1 MARYLSAALGL
12 VMWCCAAHAQQ
23 QPPPRPQAAEPAPYS
38 GSLLRTSLNTQPE
51 PYRAKLSQVSLYA
64 VPDPE
69 PRIIRKH
76 DLVTIIVREVSEFSS
91 EGTTDLKKQADIN
104 ARVTDFVKLY
114 LDSWQIKGGNISNP
128 VPAIAGRSDRNFKGE
143 ATVDRSDSFV
153 ARLTAQVVDVKPN
166 GTLVL
171 AARKRIKTDEEVQEM
186 LLSGVCRSEDV
197 TADNTVLSTQLTDV
211 NLEKRHS
218 GAVRDTTKRGLVAR
232 LLDFVNPF

>member
-12 VMWCCAAHAQQ
+12 WIWCWAAQAQ
-23 QPPPRPQAAEPAPYS
+23 QPPDRPDTPAPAPYN
-38 GSLLRTSLNTQPE
+38 GSLLRTSLNTPPE
-51 PYRAKLSQVSLYA
+51 PYRARLSQVSLYA
-64 VPDPE
+64 VPEPE

-91 EGTTDLKKQADIN
+91 EGTTDLKKQAALN
-104 ARVTDFVKLY
+104 ARVEDFIKLY
-114 LDSWQIKGGNISNP
+114 LDNWQIKGGNVGSPIP
-128 VPAIAGRSDRNFKGE
+128 RIAGGSDRSFKGE
-143 ATVDRSDSFV
+143 ATVDRTDSFV
-153 ARLTAQVVDVKPN
+153 ARITAQVVDVKPN

-186 LLSGVCRSEDV
+186 LLSGTCRSEDV

-211 NLEKRHS
+211 NLEKRHT

-232 LLDFVNPF
+232 LLDFLNPF